1 MTSRLD
7 RLFCLLDTG
16 SSPVTRRAAAVQL
29 GEVQKLH
36 PHELHNLLAKVRK
49 YLHSSCWDTR
59 IAASQ
64 AVEAI
69 ISHVPQWDPPGLSKE
84 EQVDGGC
91 VAPGASAKSPY
102 HWMRFEHFDIDQV
115 LKHGGR
121 LLASDGSEFDL
132 DDDLLGGSQSKER
145 LLRQRRLLHRRL
157 GMEMAEHMG
166 LDTSNLFCAEDL
178 AYSSSSSSTAGGGGA
193 WVPPDN
199 VTPPVKQE
207 CAALGCQVGTCIPPS
222 PLVSSLPHS
231 MPVTTAAA
239 TVCSATP
246 PAPGLFRGLK
256 RRASLARDG
265 PGSSKRPCGVLVKDE
280 PPHDCADGATEDLW
294 EEQCSGEWP
303 LEAFVEALC
312 QDLFSAAWEVRHGA
326 ATALR
331 EVVRLHGHGGGRS
344 DNTPTAQME
353 ASNQLFL
360 EDLSLRLLCVLALD
374 KFGDF
379 VSDQVVAP
387 VRETCAQTLGHILH
401 LMGSD
406 SKGPNGGGVWGVLR
420 VLLQLLQR
428 PEWEARH
435 GGLLGIK
442 YLLAVRKD
450 LTSVLIPAV
459 FEPVFQGLQDQN
471 DDVSAV
477 AAAALVPVTE
487 ELVRTLPHQVPR
499 VVRTLWDA
507 LLELDDLTSST
518 SSILML
524 LAALLSHFTRLGNA
538 TAESGASQPAQGG
551 EERTAGSGNG
561 TDAPLAQ
568 WVPRLWPFLGHNTVA
583 VRLSVL
589 RSLLI
594 LTSDGRA
601 PQPLNE
607 WIPPLL
613 PCMLRLLY
621 QRCLLE
627 TSTEVLNLI
636 YQVWEKVVRGAPLGP
651 LLTAACPH
659 MSSWLCLLMHP
670 AHLQVDVVALQWL
683 VLPPNLKPDKRI
695 RRATGPQEG
704 PTSAPG
710 GGPLLGGEVYLA
722 GAESLNESPAER
734 ELLVLRCR
742 CMAAK
747 LLGLLSGLVTQPMPG
762 LEVPPV
768 ESPVESYARLVLFHL
783 ASKSALQRMMTATVM
798 AHWVTLH
805 PDHLCPA
812 SVRDRVLECLGEPLY
827 FDEMASGFT
836 RLQQDA
842 REFIALLRH
851 FGLPLDPH
859 FQATVVLTV
868 DQVTDLVTTVFQGL
882 VQQARLKPKVAESL
896 EEKRR
901 GLLKA
906 AQHMQKDQVTLS
918 TRVQSSLATFLV
930 RLPHLP
936 DKLNPVIR
944 PLMESIRREESP
956 LLQEDSAHSLV
967 HLMDSCVERV
977 PCPNGK
983 VVRNLLSYLCS
994 DPSLVAGTGG
1004 SSTAPPQLA
1013 AAILTLVNMQKLAE
1027 RATVRRSG
1035 SVSGGGRKGS
1045 LQTSQSIES
1054 VDDSNGLDDE
1064 SAQRQNEI
1072 QRRGAAQVLSLAAEH
1087 FGAALPERLP
1097 SLWEATVEPLLRGR
1111 NYIDAASEASAGC
1124 GATHNGEGEG
1134 QAASAEAQELVAP
1147 LQALEVIGP
1156 HLHPKLHTKLD
1167 ATLSPLCA
1175 ALDNR
1180 SPVVRHLA
1188 SRCLGMMARVR
1199 TEPTMAL
1206 IVDQVLSKL
1215 GASDDDIQRRGAVE
1229 AIACVIDGL
1238 SLGVVPYLV
1247 FLVVP
1252 VLGRMSDQDEAVRL
1266 MATHCFAALVR
1277 LMPLDGGGINDV
1289 GGSLSAELRER
1300 RAAERHFLEQL
1311 MDARHADNY
1320 ELSVPIN
1327 AQLRSY
1333 QQEGVNWL
1341 AFLNKYRLH
1350 GILCDDMGLGKTL
1363 QSICILASDH
1373 HQREQLYKESQRA
1386 DAKPLPSLVV
1396 CPPTLTGHWVY
1407 EVEKFVSSRYLRPLH
1422 YTGPPMERARLQDKV
1437 RKHNLV
1443 VASYDIVRNDIDF
1456 FANIRWNYCILDEG
1470 HIIKNGRTKLA
1481 RALKQ
1486 LQANHRLILT
1496 GTPIQNQ
1503 VLDLW
1508 SLFDFLMPG
1517 FLGTERQ
1524 FAQRFSRP
1532 ILQSRDAKSSSREQE
1547 AGVLAMESLHRQVLP
1562 FLLRRIKD
1570 DVLQDLP
1577 PKIIQ
1582 DYYCEL
1588 SPLQVQLYEDFAR
1601 SRAKK
1606 TVDDSVAGAVA
1617 EDQPVN
1623 SHATA
1628 HVFQALQ
1635 YLRKVCNH
1643 PKLVLNPQHPE
1654 YSRVMAGLEQSGSS
1668 LADINHAAK
1677 LRSLRQLLLDCGI
1690 GTATQPEQESVVHA
1704 HRALIFCQLKG
1715 MLDIVEKDLLLT
1727 HMSSVSYLRLDGS
1740 VAPGQRQALVQRFNA
1755 DPSIDVLLLTTQ
1767 VGGLGL
1773 NLTGADT
1780 VIFVEHDWN
1789 PMKDL
1794 QAMDR
1799 AHRIGQK
1806 KVVNVYRLITR
1817 GTLEEKIMGLQKFKL
1832 TIANTVITPENSS
1845 LNTMGTDQLLDLFTL
1860 DSDRTKGA
1868 TGARASDGMDPA
1880 QNCAGPSRAGMK
1892 GVLENLP
1899 ELWDSSK
1906 YDSEY
1911 DLGNFLSTLR
1921 PK

>member
-7 RLFCLLDTG
+7 RLFLLLDTG
-16 SSPVTRRAAAVQL
+16 SSSVTRRAAAVQL

-49 YLHSSCWDTR
+49 YLHSSSWDTR

-69 ISHVPQWDPPGLSKE
+69 ISHVPQWDPPGLSEE
-84 EQVDGGC
+84 EQAQGEPVK
-91 VAPGASAKSPY
+91 PGAAKSPS
-102 HWMRFEHFDIDQV
+102 HWMRFENFDLHQV
-115 LKHGGR
+115 LKHGGD
-121 LLASDGSEFDL
+121 LLASEGSEFDL
-132 DDDLLGGSQSKER
+132 DDDLLGGTQSKEV
-145 LLRQRRLLHRRL
+145 LLRQRRLLNRRL
-157 GMEMAEHMG
+157 GLVMAERIG
-166 LDTSNLFCAEDL
+166 LDTSEIFSAEDL
-178 AYSSSSSSTAGGGGA
+178 SLNCSSGA
-193 WVPPDN
+193 VALRMAATPDASC
-199 VTPPVKQE
+199 VKQE
-207 CAALGCQVGTCIPPS
+207 CDAASGFHPECSIPQ
-222 PLVSSLPHS
+222 S
-231 MPVTTAAA
+231 MAA
-239 TVCSATP
+239 TGHPSTSS
-246 PAPGLFRGLK
+246 PGLFRGPK
-256 RRASLARDG
+256 RRASLAKDG
-265 PGSSKRPCGVLVKDE
+265 LSKRLCSAKD
-280 PPHDCADGATEDLW
+280 DSLSDGMMAENLW

-312 QDLFSAAWEVRHGA
+312 QDLFSASWEVRHGA

-331 EVVRLHGHGGGRS
+331 EVIRLHGRGGGRS
-344 DNTPTAQME
+344 FNTPAAQME

-387 VRETCAQTLGHILH
+387 VRETCAQTLGHILN
-401 LMGSD
+401 LMTCDMLGQND
-406 SKGPNGGGVWGVLR
+406 AASKGVWGVLR

-487 ELVRTLPHQVPR
+487 DLVKTLPHQVPR
-499 VVRTLWDA
+499 VVQTLWDA

-524 LAALLSHFTRLGNA
+524 LAALLTHST
-538 TAESGASQPAQGG
+538 SVQPAQASRGCLHDG
-551 EERTAGSGNG
+551 EQALGGSGVAS
-561 TDAPLAQ
+561 APLAL
-568 WVPRLWPFLGHNTVA
+568 WVPRLWPFLGHNAVA

-594 LTSDGRA
+594 LCSSKGA
-601 PQPLNE
+601 PLPLCE
-607 WIPPLL
+607 WVPPLL
-613 PCMLRLLY
+613 PSMLRLLY

-627 TSTEVLNLI
+627 MSSEVLDLI
-636 YQVWEKVVRGAPLGP
+636 YQVWEEVVRGAPLGP
-651 LLTAACPH
+651 LLTAACPYL
-659 MSSWLCLLMHP
+659 SSWLCLLMHP

-683 VLPPNLKPDKRI
+683 VLPPNLKPDKRT
-695 RRATGPQEG
+695 RRPGSTGCLG
-704 PTSAPG
+704 PLPCLAESAPSATPVLG
-710 GGPLLGGEVYLA
+710 GGEVYLA

-734 ELLVLRCR
+734 ERLVLQCR

-747 LLGLLSGLVTQPMPG
+747 LLGLLSGFVTRPMPG

-768 ESPVESYARLVLFHL
+768 ESPMESFARLMLFHL
-783 ASKSALQRMMTATVM
+783 ASKSALQRMMTAAVM
-798 AHWVTLH
+798 AHWVSLH
-805 PDHLCPA
+805 SDHLCPPL
-812 SVRDRVLECLGEPLY
+812 VRDRVLECLGETLY
-827 FDEMASGFT
+827 FDEMASSFT

-842 REFIALLRH
+842 RDFIALLRH
-851 FGLPLDPH
+851 FQLPLGSAFP
-859 FQATVVLTV
+859 ASVVLTV
-868 DQVTDLVTTVFQGL
+868 DQVIELVTTVFQGL
-882 VQQARLKPKVAESL
+882 VQEVRVKPKVLENL
-896 EEKRR
+896 EEKRKC
-901 GLLKA
+901 LLRT
-906 AQHMQKDQVTLS
+906 AQQIQKDQVSLT
-918 TRVQSSLATFLV
+918 TRVQSLLATFLV
-930 RLPHLP
+930 RLDQLP
-936 DKLNPVIR
+936 EKLNPVIR

-956 LLQEDSAHSLV
+956 LLQGESAGSLV
-967 HLMDSCVERV
+967 HLMGSCVARTS
-977 PCPNGK
+977 CPNGK
-983 VVRNLLSYLCS
+983 IVRNLLTYLCS
-994 DPSLVAGTGG
+994 DPNLATPT
-1004 SSTAPPQLA
+1004 TAV
-1013 AAILTLVNMQKLAE
+1013 ILTLANMQKSAE
-1027 RATVRRSG
+1027 RAPVRRSG
-1035 SVSGGGRKGS
+1035 SVSGSRKGS
-1045 LQTSQSIES
+1045 LQSSQSVEC
-1054 VDDSNGLDDE
+1054 VDDSNGAEDE
-1064 SAQRQNEI
+1064 NIQWPNEVQRK
-1072 QRRGAAQVLSLAAEH
+1072 GAAQVLSLATEH
-1087 FGAALPERLP
+1087 FGASLPDQLP
-1097 SLWEATVEPLLRGR
+1097 CLWEASVEPLLHAVFPGGGTHQ
-1111 NYIDAASEASAGC
+1111 NGEAEPASKAVPAEELDAATA
-1124 GATHNGEGEG
+1124 
-1134 QAASAEAQELVAP
+1134 
-1147 LQALEVIGP
+1147 LQTLEVIGP
-1156 HLHPKLHTKLD
+1156 HLHPGLHPKLEAVL
-1167 ATLSPLCA
+1167 PQLCA
-1175 ALDNR
+1175 ALDHP

-1188 SRCLGMMARVR
+1188 SRCFGMMARVR
-1199 TEPTMAL
+1199 TVPTMAV
-1206 IVDQVLSKL
+1206 IVDQVLAKL
-1215 GASDDDIQRRGAVE
+1215 GASDDDIQRRGAIE
-1229 AIACVIDGL
+1229 AIACVIEGL
-1238 SLGVVPYLV
+1238 SLGIVPYLV

-1277 LMPLDGGGINDV
+1277 LMPLDSGAIDESGGP
-1289 GGSLSAELRER
+1289 LSAELRER
-1300 RAAERHFLEQL
+1300 RASERHFLEQL
-1311 MDARHADNY
+1311 MDARHADVY
-1320 ELSVPIN
+1320 QLSVPIN

-1341 AFLNKYRLH
+1341 AFLNKYNLH

-1373 HQREQLYKESQRA
+1373 HRREQLYKETQRA

-1407 EVEKFVSSRYLRPLH
+1407 EVEKFVSSKYLQPLH
-1422 YTGPPMERARLQDKV
+1422 YTGPPMERARLQEKA

-1443 VASYDIVRNDIDF
+1443 VASYDIVRNDIEF
-1456 FANIRWNYCILDEG
+1456 FAATRWNYCILDEG

-1562 FLLRRIKD
+1562 FLLRRVKD

-1588 SPLQVQLYEDFAR
+1588 SPLQVQLYEDFAK

-1606 TVDDSVAGAVA
+1606 SVDDSVTGAS
-1617 EDQPVN
+1617 ENQPVN

-1654 YSRVMAGLEQSGSS
+1654 YTRIMASLQQSESS
-1668 LADINHAAK
+1668 LSDINHAAK

-1690 GTATQPEQESVVHA
+1690 GTDTQPEQESVVHA
-1704 HRALIFCQLKG
+1704 HRALIFCQLKS
-1715 MLDIVEKDLLLT
+1715 MLDIVEKDLLMA

-1832 TIANTVITPENSS
+1832 TIANTVITQENSN

-1860 DSDRTKGA
+1860 DSDSNSKGD
-1868 TGARASDGMDPA
+1868 SKDIA
-1880 QNCAGPSRAGMK
+1880 QGPSRAGIK
-1892 GVLENLP
+1892 GVLESLP

-1911 DLGNFLSTLR
+1911 DLGNFLSTLK